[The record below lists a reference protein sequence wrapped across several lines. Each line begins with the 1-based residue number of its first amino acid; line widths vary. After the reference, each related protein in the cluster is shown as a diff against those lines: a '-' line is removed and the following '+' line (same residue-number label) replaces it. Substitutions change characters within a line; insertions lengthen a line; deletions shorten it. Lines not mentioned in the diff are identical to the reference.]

1 MSLVQPSLQEL
12 HVQLKMPQRSSR
24 LVVTHFTGSE
34 TKSAAKVDIAGSTY
48 NGTRKS
54 KADPPPT
61 AVMARNDVV

>member
-1 MSLVQPSLQEL
+1 
-12 HVQLKMPQRSSR
+12 MPQRTSR